1 MSRSQV
7 IEQVGLTAQHV
18 VDRLLAEHRSPVGR

>member
-1 MSRSQV
+1 V